1 MAIEPQSEHQLDRV
15 MINPAT
21 IAAPSESLSLMDVW
35 RVVMKQRFV
44 ILAVTIISFAAATV
58 YSFRTKSVYE
68 SGGRLQINPN
78 VPKVGLQGY
87 GDQERSSADTSAI
100 QTELLILQSD
110 SVLLQTAEKLD
121 IYGRLRAGEHA
132 TPGSIAQYKLPVV
145 LSPVER
151 RALIGYIRGGLSV
164 KLVGGTQM
172 VDIRYRNHDPKLATD
187 VVNTLM
193 DTFIHENLRSKFDQ
207 TKQTSAWLEKQL
219 EDLKEQAADAQI
231 RLANFQK
238 QHNIVGTDE
247 NSNLTIQKLGQTS
260 SDLESAEA
268 DRIMRESRMREFA
281 SQDTDM
287 AALTG
292 DNPQVAA
299 LRTQLADLQTQR
311 DQLALEV
318 GPRHPKMQAM
328 NAQIAKVKVDLDH
341 EVSLA
346 HRQIQDEYQGA
357 LRTEQLLRQR
367 LDAQKEEAFRLNE
380 DVGQYAILRH
390 EAELNRDLYDTLQMR
405 LKEASVTA
413 GLSATNI
420 SVVDPAQVPIIP
432 IAPRKTMSMLFGL
445 IGGFVGGLVMAFII
459 ESIDD
464 RMQTSEEVESV
475 STLASLATIPHMED
489 GPLRRKRPELED
501 GGSSAQVRQLTALHS
516 PKSLA
521 GEAYRGLR
529 SSLLLSSI
537 DKPPRVIAIT
547 SAFPGE
553 GKTTTA
559 VNCALALAQRG
570 ERVLLVDADLRRGT
584 LHQVFRINDRSFGLS
599 SVLSHPEERRMAPN
613 PVPELPQFHILPT
626 GMRPPNPAE
635 MLSSQRMEE
644 QLHQWTRDYDR
655 IVLDTAPILAVSDT
669 QALAVMADAVVLVV
683 RAGVTRKRAI
693 LRARDLLWRINA
705 KIAGVVVNDVDMRLE
720 NFYTYRYG
728 MYGYRYGYGYSY
740 AQPYSTTPEE
750 AEEKEK
756 SK

>member
-1 MAIEPQSEHQLDRV
+1 MAIEPQSEQQLDRLA
-15 MINPAT
+15 INPAA
-21 IAAPSESLSLMDVW
+21 IAPSSESLSLMDVW

-78 VPKVGLQGY
+78 TPKVGLQGY
-87 GDQERSSADTSAI
+87 GDLDRAALDTSAI

-110 SVLLQTAEKLD
+110 SVLLKTAEKVD
-121 IYGRLRAGEHA
+121 IYSQMRAGDHPNGA
-132 TPGSIAQYKLPVV
+132 SIPQLNPPIT
-145 LSPVER
+145 LSPIER
-151 RALIGYIRGGLSV
+151 RSLIGFIKSGLSV

-172 VDIRYRNHDPKLATD
+172 VDIQYRNHDPKLATD
-187 VVNTLM
+187 VVNALM
-193 DTFIHENLRSKFDQ
+193 DTFIDENLRSKFDQ
-207 TKQTSAWLEKQL
+207 TKRTSVWLEKQL
-219 EDLKEQAADAQI
+219 EDLKEQASDAQI

-247 NSNLTIQKLGQTS
+247 NSNLTMLNLSQISG
-260 SDLESAEA
+260 DLESAEA
-268 DRIMRESRMREFA
+268 DRIIHESRMREFA
-281 SQDTDM
+281 TQDADL
-287 AALTG
+287 ASLTG
-292 DNPQVAA
+292 DNPQVGL
-299 LRTQLADLQTQR
+299 LRTQLADLRTQR

-318 GPRHPKMQAM
+318 GPRHPKMQAL
-328 NAQIAKVKVDLDH
+328 NAQIAKVQASLDN
-341 EVSLA
+341 EVALA
-346 HRQIQDEYQGA
+346 HRQIQNEYEGS
-357 LRTEQLLRQR
+357 LRTEQLLRGR
-367 LDAQKEEAFRLNE
+367 LDAQKEQAFRLSE

-390 EAELNRDLYDTLQMR
+390 EAELNRDLYDALQMR

-420 SVVDPAQVPIIP
+420 SVVDRAQIPFIP

-445 IGGFVGGLVMAFII
+445 VGGFVGGLVMAFII

-464 RMQTSEEVESV
+464 RMQTSEEVETV
-475 STLASLATIPHMED
+475 STLASLATIPHMVD
-489 GPLRRKRPELED
+489 SPLRRKRTELQETAS
-501 GGSSAQVRQLTALHS
+501 GQIRQLTALHS

-537 DKPPRVIAIT
+537 DKPPRVIVIT

-570 ERVLLVDADLRRGT
+570 ERVLLIDADLRRGT
-584 LHQVFRINDRSFGLS
+584 LHQVFGIGDRSFGLS
-599 SVLSHPEERRMAPN
+599 TVLSRPEDRRMAPA
-613 PVPELPQFHILPT
+613 PLPELPMLHVLPT

-644 QLHQWTRDYDR
+644 QLHQWAREYDR
-655 IVLDTAPILAVSDT
+655 IVLDTAPVLAVSDS

-693 LRARDLLWRINA
+693 LRSRDLLWRINA
-705 KIAGVVVNDVDMRLE
+705 NIAGVVVNDVDMRLE

-728 MYGYRYGYGYSY
+728 MYGYRYGYGYPY
-740 AQPYSTTPEE
+740 AQPYANAPEE

-756 SK
+756 GK

>member
-1 MAIEPQSEHQLDRV
+1 MSAENQPGQQLDRV
-15 MINPAT
+15 TINPAT
-21 IAAPSESLSLMDVW
+21 IAPPSERLSLMDVW

-44 ILAVTIISFAAATV
+44 ILAVTIISFAAAAV

-68 SGGRLQINPN
+68 SGGRLLINPN

-87 GDQERSSADTSAI
+87 GENEGGIDASAI

-110 SVLLQTAEKLD
+110 SVLLQTALRLD
-121 IYGRLRAGEHA
+121 AQGPHKSA
-132 TPGSIAQYKLPVV
+132 TT
-145 LSPVER
+145 LSAPER
-151 RALIGYIRGGLSV
+151 RGMIGFIRGGLGV
-164 KLVGGTQM
+164 KLVVGTQM
-172 VDIRYRNHDPKLATD
+172 VDIRYRNHDPKLAAD
-187 VVNTLM
+187 VVNVLM
-193 DTFIHENLRSKFDQ
+193 DTYIDENLRSKFDQ
-207 TKQTSAWLEKQL
+207 TKRTSIWLEKQL
-219 EDLKEQAADAQI
+219 EDLKEQATDAQM

-238 QHNIVGTDE
+238 QHNIVGSDE
-247 NSNLTIQKLGQTS
+247 NSNLTIQNLGQTS

-268 DRIMRESRMREFA
+268 DRIMHESRMREFA
-281 SQDTDM
+281 SQDVDM
-287 AALTG
+287 ASLTG
-292 DNPQVAA
+292 DNPQVAT
-299 LRTQLADLQTQR
+299 LRNQLADLHTQR
-311 DQLALEV
+311 EQLRLEV
-318 GPRHPKMQAM
+318 GPRHPRMLSLD
-328 NAQIAKVKVDLDH
+328 AQIAKVQATLDH
-341 EVSLA
+341 EVALA
-346 HRQIQDEYQGA
+346 RRQIQHEYEGS
-357 LRTEQLLRQR
+357 LRTEQMLRER
-367 LDAQKEEAFRLNE
+367 LDVQKEQAYRLNE

-390 EAELNRDLYDTLQMR
+390 EAELNRDLYDKLQMR

-420 SVVDPAQVPIIP
+420 LVVDRAQIPFIP
-432 IAPRKTMSMLFGL
+432 IAPRKTMSMLLGM
-445 IGGFVGGLVMAFII
+445 IGGFVGGLMMAFII
-459 ESIDD
+459 ESVDD
-464 RMQTSEEVESV
+464 RMQTSEEVETI

-501 GGSSAQVRQLTALHS
+501 AVSSAQIRQLTALHS

-537 DKPPRVIAIT
+537 DKPPRVIVIT

-570 ERVLLVDADLRRGT
+570 ERVLLIDADLRRGT
-584 LHQVFRINDRSFGLS
+584 LHQVFRISDRSFGLS
-599 SVLSHPEERRMAPN
+599 TVLSRPDDRMVAPC
-613 PVPELPQFHILPT
+613 PLPELPMLHVLPT

-644 QLHQWTRDYDR
+644 QLHQWTREYDR
-655 IVLDTAPILAVSDT
+655 IVLDTAPVLAVSDT
-669 QALAVMADAVVLVV
+669 QALAVMADAVVMVV

-705 KIAGVVVNDVDMRLE
+705 NIAGVVVNDVDMRLE

-728 MYGYRYGYGYSY
+728 MYGYRYGYGYPY
-740 AQPYSTTPEE
+740 AQPYATTPEEE

>member
-15 MINPAT
+15 AINPAV
-21 IAAPSESLSLMDVW
+21 IAPSPESLSLMDVW

-44 ILAVTIISFAAATV
+44 ILAVTIISFAAAAV
-58 YSFRTKSVYE
+58 YSFRTKSLYE

-78 VPKVGLQGY
+78 VPKMGLQAY
-87 GDQERSSADTSAI
+87 GDQNQNPLDTSAI

-110 SVLLQTAEKLD
+110 SVLLQTALKLEAPNVPK
-121 IYGRLRAGEHA
+121 GTG
-132 TPGSIAQYKLPVV
+132 T
-145 LSPVER
+145 LSAPER
-151 RALIGYIRGGLSV
+151 RSLIALIKGGLSV
-164 KLVGGTQM
+164 KLLNGTQM
-172 VDIRYRNHDPKLATD
+172 VDLRYRNHDAKLAAD
-187 VVNTLM
+187 VLNTLM
-193 DTFIHENLRSKFDQ
+193 DTFIDENLRSKFDQ
-207 TKQTSAWLEKQL
+207 TKRTSIWLEKQL
-219 EDLKEQAADAQI
+219 EDLKQQAADAQF

-247 NSNLTIQKLGQTS
+247 NSNLTIQNLEQTS
-260 SDLESAEA
+260 GDLETAEA
-268 DRIMRESRMREFA
+268 DRIMHEARMRDFA
-281 SQDTDM
+281 SQDADL
-287 AALTG
+287 ASLTG
-292 DNPQVAA
+292 DNPQLAA
-299 LRTQLADLQTQR
+299 ARNQLQELQTQR
-311 DQLALEV
+311 EDLKSQV
-318 GPRHPKMQAM
+318 GPRHPKMQSLD
-328 NAQIAKVKVDLDH
+328 AQIAKVQASLDH
-341 EVSLA
+341 EVALA
-346 HRQIQDEYQGA
+346 RRQIQDEYESS
-357 LRTEQLLRQR
+357 LHNEQLLRQR
-367 LDAQKEEAFRLNE
+367 LDAQKEQAYRLNE

-420 SVVDPAQVPIIP
+420 SVVDRAQVPFIP
-432 IAPRKTMSMLFGL
+432 VAPRKTMSMLIGL

-459 ESIDD
+459 ESVDD
-464 RMQTSEEVESV
+464 RMQTSEEVETV

-489 GPLRRKRPELED
+489 SPMRRKRPELED
-501 GGSSAQVRQLTALHS
+501 AATSAQIRQLTALHS

-537 DKPPRVIAIT
+537 DKPPRVIVIT

-570 ERVLLVDADLRRGT
+570 ERVLLIDADLRRGT
-584 LHQVFRINDRSFGLS
+584 LHQVFRISDRSFGLS
-599 SVLSHPEERRMAPN
+599 TVLSRPDERMKAPS
-613 PVPELPQFHILPT
+613 PLPELPMLHVLPT

-644 QLHQWTRDYDR
+644 QLHQWTREYDR
-655 IVLDTAPILAVSDT
+655 VVLDTAPVLAVSDT
-669 QALAVMADAVVLVV
+669 QALAVMADAVVMVV

-693 LRARDLLWRINA
+693 LRARDLLWRINSN
-705 KIAGVVVNDVDMRLE
+705 IAGVVVNDVDMRLE

-728 MYGYRYGYGYSY
+728 MYGYRYGYGYPY
-740 AQPYSTTPEE
+740 AQPYSTVPEE
-750 AEEKEK
+750 AEEKEN

>member
-1 MAIEPQSEHQLDRV
+1 MAIERKSEQQLDRV
-15 MINPAT
+15 TITPAPMT
-21 IAAPSESLSLMDVW
+21 PAPESLSLMDVW

-44 ILAVTIISFAAATV
+44 ILSVTIISFAAATV
-58 YSFRTKSVYE
+58 YSFRTKSLYE
-68 SGGRLQINPN
+68 SGGRLQIDPN
-78 VPKVGLQGY
+78 IPKVGLQGY
-87 GDQERSSADTSAI
+87 GDQDRAALDTSAI

-121 IYGRLRAGEHA
+121 VYSKIKAGDRPNA
-132 TPGSIAQYKLPVV
+132 SGAAQIKTPVT
-145 LSPVER
+145 LSPVDR
-151 RALIGYIRGGLSV
+151 RSLIGFIKGGLSV

-193 DTFIHENLRSKFDQ
+193 DNFIDQNLRSKFDQ
-207 TKQTSAWLEKQL
+207 TKRTSVWLEKQL
-219 EDLKEQAADAQI
+219 EDLKEQASDAQT

-247 NSNLTIQKLGQTS
+247 NSNLTIQKLEQTS

-281 SQDTDM
+281 SQDTEM
-287 AALTG
+287 ASLTG

-318 GPRHPKMQAM
+318 GPRHPKMLAL
-328 NAQIAKVKVDLDH
+328 NAQVAKLKSDLNH
-341 EVSLA
+341 EVALA
-346 HRQIQDEYQGA
+346 HRQIQDEYEGA
-357 LRTEQLLRQR
+357 VRTEQMLRQR
-367 LDAQKEEAFRLNE
+367 LDAQKEQTFRLNE
-380 DVGQYAILRH
+380 DVGQFAILRH
-390 EAELNRDLYDTLQMR
+390 DAELNRDLYDTLQMR
-405 LKEASVTA
+405 LKEATVTA

-420 SVVDPAQVPIIP
+420 SVVDRAQIPFIP
-432 IAPRKTMSMLFGL
+432 IAPRKTLSMLFGL
-445 IGGFVGGLVMAFII
+445 IGGFLGGLVLAFVV

-464 RMQTSEEVESV
+464 RMQTSEEVESI
-475 STLASLATIPHMED
+475 STLASLATIPHMD
-489 GPLRRKRPELED
+489 DSPLRRKRPGLEE
-501 GGSSAQVRQLTALHS
+501 SVVSTEIRQLTALHS

-537 DKPPRVIAIT
+537 DKPPRVIVLT

-570 ERVLLVDADLRRGT
+570 ERVLLVDADLRRGS
-584 LHQVFRINDRSFGLS
+584 LHQLFHISDRGFGLS
-599 SVLSHPEERRMAPN
+599 SVLSRPEERIVAPA
-613 PVPELPQFHILPT
+613 PLPELPKLHVLPT

-644 QLHQWTRDYDR
+644 QLRQWTREFDR

-693 LRARDLLWRINA
+693 LRSRDLLWRINA
-705 KIAGVVVNDVDMRLE
+705 NIAGVVVNDVDMRLE

-728 MYGYRYGYGYSY
+728 MYGYRYGYGYPY
-740 AQPYSTTPEE
+740 AQAYSTTSEE
-750 AEEKEK
+750 AEEKENNR
-756 SK
+756 